1 MWQAHTS
8 CATYELEESANSKM
22 NGAKKKW
29 GHFLGNEKMGT
40 FSGP

>member
-8 CATYELEESANSKM
+8 CATYELEESANSKK
-22 NGAKKKW
+22 NGAKK
-29 GHFLGNEKMGT
+29 KMGT